1 MNGEMSQNQ
10 QSVPGQV
17 EPQKNIEAPKSKS
30 GMAVKVVVAAA
41 VLAVIALGAVL
52 AARVWDPIWN
62 PFRPDP
68 SEVMKG
74 MIENMGKVKSGKSDV
89 LLSVGIAGS
98 GNEDLAYTIGFSGS
112 QDSINP
118 DDYKQEGSFNIEVF
132 ADSAYSSG
140 TIGIAGETKTK
151 DKISYLKVN
160 SLELSQNFSILF
172 SLMGLNFDSIKS
184 ALEGQWIKIEEGDVI
199 GLTEEQKAEQTA
211 FTEKIS
217 QIISEDNPLFV
228 KKELNDEEADGVMC
242 YHYVVAVDNEK
253 AKKMVSDLV
262 EASVNDQQ
270 ESLKASGGM
279 FSDPSFLIS
288 TMQGLIENFLDKVG
302 EIEGDLWIGKK
313 DNLLYKVRFEKEID
327 VKSLNKITA
336 SGRMDMS
343 IEINNSDFNKPLE
356 VTAPSGS
363 KKLEEVLPVE
373 LMNALTPLL
382 MGSIQ

>member
-1 MNGEMSQNQ
+1 MNGEMIQNQ

-52 AARVWDPIWN
+52 AARVWDPVWN

-279 FSDPSFLIS
+279 FSDSSFLIS

-336 SGRMDMS
+336 SGRMDVS
-343 IEINNSDFNKPLE
+343 VEINNSDFNKPLE
-356 VTAPSGS
+356 VTAPSGA